1 MRVAVVGAGAIGGL
15 LGAYLSRSG
24 EAVTLIARGPHL
36 AAMQSRG
43 VTVRHGGEEFTA
55 RPECTD
61 DFKAISRAEVVF
73 LTLKAHSV
81 PGAAEAIGA
90 ALADGACVVG
100 AQNGIPWWYFED
112 RHLES
117 VDPGGVIARN
127 IPYRKVV
134 GCIAYPAAQ
143 VVEPGVIEH
152 LEGNRFSLGEPD
164 GSKSERV
171 QAISSMLTKAGLKAP
186 IQTRIRN
193 EIWLKLLGN
202 ATLNPL
208 SALTRATLAEM
219 LANPATRDLIRT
231 LMEEVAAVARAVG
244 AEVPLSIDKRMDGA
258 AATGEHRTSMLQD
271 LDAGRPLEVDAL
283 VGAVVELADSAGVP
297 VPSLRVVY
305 RLTKLLDE
313 APSSAGE
320 DISPPPRY
328 PHLRAAAPL
337 EKDAWVTAG
346 VNPA

>member
-1 MRVAVVGAGAIGGL
+1 MSVAVVGAGAIGGL

-24 EAVTLIARGPHL
+24 EDVILIARGPHL

-43 VTVRHGGEEFTA
+43 VTVRGGGDEFTA

-61 DFKAISRAEVVF
+61 DMRAIGRADVVF
-73 LTLKAHSV
+73 LTLKAHSIPSV
-81 PGAAEAIGA
+81 AETIGA
-90 ALADGACVVG
+90 ALADGACIVG

-117 VDPGGVIARN
+117 VDPDGIIARN
-127 IPYRKVV
+127 IRYSQVV
-134 GCIAYPAAQ
+134 GCIAYPAAE

-171 QAISSMLTKAGLKAP
+171 QAISSMLVKAGLKAP
-186 IQTRIRN
+186 VQTRIRN

-208 SALTRATLAEM
+208 SALTRATLAEIVTS
-219 LANPATRDLIRT
+219 PATRDLVRT
-231 LMEEVAAVARAVG
+231 LMEEVDAVADALGV
-244 AEVPLSIDKRMDGA
+244 EVALTIEKRMDGA
-258 AATGEHRTSMLQD
+258 AATGAHRTSMLQD
-271 LDAGRPLEVDAL
+271 LEAGRPLEVDAL
-283 VGAVVELADSAGVP
+283 VGAVVELADGAGVP

-305 RLTKLLDE
+305 RLTKLLDQ
-313 APSSAGE
+313 ARGRGS
-320 DISPPPRY
+320 
-328 PHLRAAAPL
+328 
-337 EKDAWVTAG
+337 
-346 VNPA
+346 